1 MTLAKAIRLMLMLRL
16 RLRLRL
22 GLGLGLGLG
31 LRLPQIYKT
40 VVTYD
45 QHLRLSQNVYKYRP
59 LVFNIITIF
68 YMADTV
74 AK

>member
-1 MTLAKAIRLMLMLRL
+1 MTLAEAIRLML

-22 GLGLGLGLG
+22 GLGL
-31 LRLPQIYKT
+31 RLPQIYRT

-59 LVFNIITIF
+59 LVSNIITIF
-68 YMADTV
+68 YMADNV